1 VNDAVAQWLRTE
13 EDLTLLMAHDLRNP
27 LAAIVANL
35 SFLEMVTAP
44 DDEDAQGAL
53 RDLRHSSDLLLRL
66 IDNTAAVARMES
78 PRAATLP
85 RSAVALAP
93 VFATVAERHR
103 DEGRATPRLRV
114 LAPPSDLAVLGDPG
128 LVEGIVDNL
137 AVAALRHA
145 RRGFDARI
153 EARAGSG
160 VAEISLED
168 EGTRYSDDGAEF
180 ARSAQPRLQQGGQ
193 GRYAPGAGLYVIGLV
208 ARAFGGDVSVR
219 RLGERDR
226 LVVTLPLAR

>member
-1 VNDAVAQWLRTE
+1 MNDAVAQWLRTE

-114 LAPPSDLAVLGDPG
+114 LAPPSDLAV
-128 LVEGIVDNL
+128 
-137 AVAALRHA
+137 AALRHA

-180 ARSAQPRLQQGGQ
+180 ARGAQPRLQQGGQ

>member
-1 VNDAVAQWLRTE
+1 MNDAVAQWLRTE
-13 EDLTLLMAHDLRNP
+13 EDLALLMAHDLRNP

-35 SFLEMVTAP
+35 SFLEMVTP
-44 DDEDAQGAL
+44 DDDDDAQGAL

-66 IDNTAAVARMES
+66 IDNFAAVARMES

-85 RSAVALAP
+85 RSAVPLAP

-103 DEGRATPRLRV
+103 DESRTSPRLR
-114 LAPPSDLAVLGDPG
+114 LLSPPSDLAVLGDPG
-128 LVEGIVDNL
+128 LVEGVVDNL
-137 AVAALRHA
+137 AVTALRHA

-153 EARAGSG
+153 EARA
-160 VAEISLED
+160 VDAFVEISLED

-180 ARSAQPRLQQGGQ
+180 VRGAQPRLQHGGQ

-208 ARAFGGDVSVR
+208 ARAFGGDVAVR

-226 LVVTLPLAR
+226 LVVTLPLAK

>member
-1 VNDAVAQWLRTE
+1 MNDAVAHWLRTE
-13 EDLTLLMAHDLRNP
+13 EDLALLMAHDLRNP

-44 DDEDAQGAL
+44 DDDDAQGAL

-66 IDNTAAVARMES
+66 IDNFAAVARMES
-78 PRAATLP
+78 PRAAALS
-85 RSAVALAP
+85 RSAVPLAP

-114 LAPPSDLAVLGDPG
+114 ISPPSDLAVLGDPG
-128 LVEGIVDNL
+128 LVEGVVDNL

-145 RRGFDARI
+145 RRGFEARI
-153 EARAGSG
+153 EARAVGG

-180 ARSAQPRLQQGGQ
+180 VRGAQPQLQHGGH

-226 LVVTLPLAR
+226 LVVTLPLAP